1 MEASEPPFVLGEIF
15 FCVILY
21 TMKTAYIFHDAFCD
35 PISDW
40 YPWMKTTLEGMGYV
54 VVVPKFPTPGGQ
66 SYESWKAVL
75 RNYLDKF
82 DNETIFVGHGTGG
95 IFALRLLENNP
106 VQIAG
111 TFLVASYAEAL
122 GHAGYDR
129 VNETFI
135 KQPFNW
141 EKIKNNTHTIKV
153 FAGEND
159 PFVHT
164 EITEHLAEK
173 LDTTPI
179 IIPGGEHINKA
190 SGFTQCVQVL
200 QGIKDGL
207 GELDKSMVLETPE
220 QNLLDSVPHTLENVS
235 TSYQEGVAEGQG
247 SLEKKFATE
256 TLTASP
262 SVHTMYQDMSRLVN
276 SNDGKITSSLLNK
289 ARTEEAAKKI
299 NTIKNPINGL
309 YLVGIFAV
317 IIALIGIGMI
327 YITKIAPAQKNS
339 IAPVIVSLL
348 PSDAHEKIN
357 ISNNADYELN
367 QAIRDTL
374 AKTPETGTITDIYY
388 VRGNLRASFNDVLAN
403 LDITNIPESISSE
416 FIPAGI
422 INRPVFMHGVINLKS
437 QQGHFIVLPVSHY
450 DRAFAGMKD
459 WEPSMFHDLGI
470 FMNIPDTELRTRL
483 DKDTF
488 ADELINNKQVRTL
501 RDPDGKILLAYFF
514 LNEHTVIIVDNLE
527 EIPIILTKS
536 ANSQTYQ

>member
-1 MEASEPPFVLGEIF
+1 
-15 FCVILY
+15 
-21 TMKTAYIFHDAFCD
+21 MKTAYIFHDAFCD

-54 VVVPKFPTPGGQ
+54 VVVPKFPTPAGQ

-82 DNETIFVGHGTGG
+82 DNETIFIGHGTGG
-95 IFALRLLENNP
+95 VFALRLLENSR

-111 TFLVASYAEAL
+111 TFLVASYSEAL

-159 PFVHT
+159 PFVHSDVT
-164 EITEHLAEK
+164 DRLAEK
-173 LDTTPI
+173 LDTIPS

-200 QGIKDGL
+200 QGIKEGL
-207 GELDKSMVLETPE
+207 GEIEKSMVIETPPR
-220 QNLLDSVPHTLENVS
+220 LTLDSSVSLAAANSSWQEEQSTPSTLES
-235 TSYQEGVAEGQG
+235 ISPSYQEGVAEGRG
-247 SLEKKFATE
+247 SLEKKTGVE
-256 TLTASP
+256 VLS
-262 SVHTMYQDMSRLVN
+262 SVSHTMYQDMSRLIN

-289 ARTEEAAKKI
+289 ARAEEAAKKI

-339 IAPVIVSLL
+339 LAPAIVSLL
-348 PSDAHEKIN
+348 PADVHQKIN

-374 AKTPETGTITDIYY
+374 AKIPETGGITDVYY
-388 VRGNLRASFNDVLAN
+388 TRGNLRASFNDVLTN
-403 LDITNIPESISSE
+403 LDITNIPDSITSE
-416 FIPAGI
+416 FIPAGV
-422 INRPVFMHGVINLKS
+422 INRPVFMHGVINLDSK
-437 QQGHFIVLPVSHY
+437 QGHFIVLPVSHY

-488 ADELINNKQVRTL
+488 IDELINNKQVRTL
-501 RDPDGKILLAYFF
+501 RDSDGKILLAYFF
-514 LNEHTVIIVDNLE
+514 LNEHTVIVVDNLE